1 MLIPTSLSKQPVIE
15 AAFEMRF
22 SKETQISEI
31 VPGFLFHAL
40 GCTKPVISLPPSQ
53 IPKNVR
59 EGDEQLH
66 YAVVSRLEI
75 EGYYIGLSDHGVVV
89 STSTKY
95 QGWSHFR
102 EKIIHVLNELNK
114 LNLND
119 NIIRYSLKYVD
130 FFPKED
136 DSNLFDK
143 LNVSLNMAGESMSN
157 YPINI
162 RIDKN
167 EGAFLNIIQILSH
180 ALVMSDNGEFNKKGL
195 ILDID
200 SIRQITNTDEIDKF
214 KNEPKKIL
222 DDLHSCNKLAFFS
235 CLKEPTIQ
243 ELEPSYK

>member
-1 MLIPTSLSKQPVIE
+1 
-15 AAFEMRF
+15 
-22 SKETQISEI
+22 
-31 VPGFLFHAL
+31 
-40 GCTKPVISLPPSQ
+40 
-53 IPKNVR
+53 
-59 EGDEQLH
+59 
-66 YAVVSRLEI
+66 
-75 EGYYIGLSDHGVVV
+75 
-89 STSTKY
+89 
-95 QGWSHFR
+95 
-102 EKIIHVLNELNK
+102 
-114 LNLND
+114 
-119 NIIRYSLKYVD
+119 KYVD

-222 DDLHSCNKLAFFS
+222 DDLHACNKLAFFS
-235 CLKEPTIQ
+235 CLKESTIQ